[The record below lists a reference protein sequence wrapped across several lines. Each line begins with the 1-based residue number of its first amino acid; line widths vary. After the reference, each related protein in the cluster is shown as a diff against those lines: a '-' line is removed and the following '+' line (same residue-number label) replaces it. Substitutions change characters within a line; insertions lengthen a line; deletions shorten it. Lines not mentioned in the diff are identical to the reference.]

1 MVHQIKG
8 AATPLFHY
16 LLLLIRIIPPVLSFR
31 KKIAIFVCA
40 PMMGDMLKKSLSE
53 DSL

>member
-1 MVHQIKG
+1 MVHQTKG
-8 AATPLFHY
+8 RQRPFFIG
-16 LLLLIRIIPPVLSFR
+16 LLSQNRIIPPVLSFR

-40 PMMGDMLKKSLSE
+40 PMMGNMLKETLSE